1 MSKSIERTQLTVDGS
16 TYALGPLENL
26 DDLRSQVLRAAR
38 AGGGFLNVTVDGG
51 QRLSFF
57 VSAATSIVIA
67 VTTVP
72 LTVHTADGE
81 RPAHVVETTQD
92 YGDGDIPYD
101 II

>member
-1 MSKSIERTQLTVDGS
+1 MSNSIERTQLTVDGS
-16 TYALGPLENL
+16 TYALGPLESI

-57 VSAATSIVIA
+57 VTGTTSIVIA
-67 VTTVP
+67 VTTVR
-72 LTVHTADGE
+72 LNAHTADGGS
-81 RPAHVVETTQD
+81 PSYVAETAQD
-92 YGDGDIPYD
+92 YGDGDVPYD